1 MKKVVTKR
9 LVSAVLASSMVLMAG
24 CSSSNPEAESTTAA
38 EPTTTTA
45 AASASGTYTAGTY
58 TGEGQGFGGAVTV
71 AITVDADSITDVK
84 IEGADE
90 TPNIGGAAFEDLAA
104 QIKDAQ
110 SAEIDGVSGATLTSN
125 GVKEAATMA
134 IALAKG
140 EEVSAGGGELT
151 FTAGTYTGVGAG
163 YNGDVS
169 LDVTFSDSAIT
180 DIVVNTSAE
189 TNHVGTPAFDIMF
202 PDAIEA
208 NGSGIDSVSG
218 ATFTSRAVKD
228 ALNDAAEQA
237 GVSDLAAFKKNT
249 VVHEAGEDIE
259 VTYDVVVVGGGG
271 AGMAAAAEAALS
283 GKTVLIME
291 ANAEIGGNTL
301 VSGGAYQSVMPYL
314 VWDPKDPDATTGT
327 WEYNGESYDK
337 VMSTQ
342 GCIDTLK
349 TILEWSE
356 EPFDEEYYKNNE
368 YIIGEID
375 DLSKHGVHAEY
386 LDTLKALKAE
396 IKEYLAWA
404 QPKLDAGTPENEIT
418 LFSTVNLHIF
428 QTYYGGLRQS
438 SDKSEWIYGDY
449 ELVSQFINEAQ
460 GLKEWLR
467 DQGSY
472 FNDATQPTLI
482 GALWYRENEF
492 AGGDLDG
499 DGKPEVP
506 AQWGTYFATTQNTV
520 LNTAPTAKD
529 NQIMLRTTAE
539 HLILEDGKVT
549 GVEAVQYDGTKV
561 TAHANNGVV
570 LATGGFAANIQKVM
584 DTNQYWDKK
593 FITASTK
600 TTNRNSLDGSGIAM
614 GEEVNA
620 GTTGEGWTQ
629 MMPISW
635 IDNGN
640 LSFGA
645 GTYAVYINPTT
656 GKRFV
661 NESAE
666 RDVLSLGEFEN
677 GVEYGGSQ
685 GVFLEFSNAD
695 VMVGRPYPYDDYT
708 NNVSGKEQVDGRVY
722 FVTSPA
728 ELQAVL
734 DNFGMEAD
742 PAAIYATI
750 EAYDKAIMEGKQPE
764 DAGKSQASNLIGK
777 ADKDSSDN
785 YDASTYKL
793 DGELLRV
800 RIMAPSTHHTMGGL
814 TVDINRHVL
823 DGDGNVIP
831 GLYAAGEVTGGIHGG
846 NRLGGNAIVE
856 IFVSGRTAAQAIV
869 EDNK

>member
-349 TILEWSE
+349 TILKW
-356 EPFDEEYYKNNE
+356 
-368 YIIGEID
+368 
-375 DLSKHGVHAEY
+375 
-386 LDTLKALKAE
+386 
-396 IKEYLAWA
+396 
-404 QPKLDAGTPENEIT
+404 
-418 LFSTVNLHIF
+418 
-428 QTYYGGLRQS
+428 
-438 SDKSEWIYGDY
+438 
-449 ELVSQFINEAQ
+449 
-460 GLKEWLR
+460 
-467 DQGSY
+467 
-472 FNDATQPTLI
+472 
-482 GALWYRENEF
+482 
-492 AGGDLDG
+492 
-499 DGKPEVP
+499 
-506 AQWGTYFATTQNTV
+506 
-520 LNTAPTAKD
+520 
-529 NQIMLRTTAE
+529 
-539 HLILEDGKVT
+539 
-549 GVEAVQYDGTKV
+549 
-561 TAHANNGVV
+561 
-570 LATGGFAANIQKVM
+570 
-584 DTNQYWDKK
+584 
-593 FITASTK
+593 
-600 TTNRNSLDGSGIAM
+600 
-614 GEEVNA
+614 
-620 GTTGEGWTQ
+620 
-629 MMPISW
+629 
-635 IDNGN
+635 
-640 LSFGA
+640 
-645 GTYAVYINPTT
+645 
-656 GKRFV
+656 
-661 NESAE
+661 
-666 RDVLSLGEFEN
+666 
-677 GVEYGGSQ
+677 
-685 GVFLEFSNAD
+685 
-695 VMVGRPYPYDDYT
+695 
-708 NNVSGKEQVDGRVY
+708 
-722 FVTSPA
+722 
-728 ELQAVL
+728 
-734 DNFGMEAD
+734 
-742 PAAIYATI
+742 
-750 EAYDKAIMEGKQPE
+750 
-764 DAGKSQASNLIGK
+764 
-777 ADKDSSDN
+777 
-785 YDASTYKL
+785 
-793 DGELLRV
+793 
-800 RIMAPSTHHTMGGL
+800 
-814 TVDINRHVL
+814 
-823 DGDGNVIP
+823 
-831 GLYAAGEVTGGIHGG
+831 
-846 NRLGGNAIVE
+846 
-856 IFVSGRTAAQAIV
+856 
-869 EDNK
+869 